1 MSMSR
6 MMIVTSLVAAGL
18 LAAACDDNNQPP
30 DGPTPRTFTITA
42 TAALDGSV
50 SNTGT
55 VLTAGGGPF
64 TGDLDAFLAGLAFR
78 QFYSFDLSNL
88 PANADIDTATLKLY
102 QASVTG
108 TPYISLGN
116 VIVDHVNYGANLS
129 ANAYDQIAITS
140 NIGILSTDGVVQYKT
155 LAVTTA
161 VKTDLSVGRTRS
173 QFRLRTSIQDADTD
187 GTSDN
192 ASFSDAEQ
200 SCCPGR
206 LPQLVIVIR

>member
-6 MMIVTSLVAAGL
+6 VLIVTSLFAASL

-30 DGPTPRTFTITA
+30 SGPTPRTFTITA
-42 TAALDGSV
+42 TASLDGYV
-50 SNTGT
+50 SNTGS
-55 VLTAGGGPF
+55 VVTAGGAPL
-64 TGDLDAFLAGLAFR
+64 TGDRDAFLAGLAFR

-102 QASVTG
+102 QAAVDG

-173 QFRLRTSIQDADTD
+173 QFRLRMSIQDADTD
-187 GTSDN
+187 GTSDSV
-192 ASFSDAEQ
+192 SFSDAEQ
-200 SCCPGR
+200 SCCLGQP
-206 LPQLVIVIR
+206 PQLVIVIR